1 MREQP
6 QDNSDSERQYEA
18 VEAGDGEFV
27 IYEKSK
33 KTAWIQ
39 SSHTVDVRQ

>member
-1 MREQP
+1 MTEQS
-6 QDNSDSERQYEA
+6 QDTPDSEHQYKA

-39 SSHTVDVRQ
+39 SNYTVDVRQ

>member
-1 MREQP
+1 MTEQP
-6 QDNSDSERQYEA
+6 RDTSDSDRQYEA

-39 SSHTVDVRQ
+39 SSHTVDVQQ